1 MENAAEALKIGF
13 GVLVFGMALT
23 VLFHMSSIIRTTSD
37 EIFMA
42 IDETTLYD
50 YTVDTTYISD
60 GRRIVTFSQI
70 IPTIYRYAQ
79 EDYGVTIIDKD
90 ENDND
95 EIVARFDLYTES
107 QVKKCIWNVQDYDN

>member
-1 MENAAEALKIGF
+1 MENAAEALKIGI
-13 GVLVFGMALT
+13 GVLIFGMALT

-50 YTVDTTYISD
+50 YTVDTTDISD

-79 EDYGVTIIDKD
+79 ECSKI
-90 ENDND
+90 
-95 EIVARFDLYTES
+95 
-107 QVKKCIWNVQDYDN
+107 